1 MAEEESRQEID
12 RAICRL
18 GLAMICADGEV
29 VEEEREAFY
38 AQMSSLDVSVETFG
52 EVIEENIED
61 ILEKMPVTIEF
72 IAGTLDFDD
81 RGTVL
86 DTLEDLAD
94 ADGEMDSK
102 ERQFLK
108 VLAEAWG
115 Y

>member
-1 MAEEESRQEID
+1 MAEEDFRQELD

-38 AQMSSLDVSVETFG
+38 AQMSSLEVSVETFG

-61 ILEKMPVTIEF
+61 ILENMPVTMKF
-72 IAGTLDFDD
+72 IADNLDFDA
-81 RGTVL
+81 RGTL
-86 DTLEDLAD
+86 LETLEDLAD

-102 ERQFLK
+102 ESQFLN